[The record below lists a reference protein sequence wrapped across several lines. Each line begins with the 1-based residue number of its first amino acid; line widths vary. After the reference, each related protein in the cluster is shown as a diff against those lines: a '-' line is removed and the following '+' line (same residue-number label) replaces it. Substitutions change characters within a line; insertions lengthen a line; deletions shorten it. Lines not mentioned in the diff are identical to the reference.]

1 MKRVSSFADL
11 DQSIRATQKIL
22 SEVIPKFKKAENPAI
37 EYVWLVMARWLN
49 FEVWFSY
56 ERKPR
61 V

>member
-49 FEVWFSY
+49 F
-56 ERKPR
+56 
-61 V
+61 